1 MVADR
6 QAKAKGIEQ
15 RTKTVHFATPQDLP
29 KHRMTTSSQPSRS
42 VQRHPGQQAALST
55 KKLEARGL
63 EKPWEKMPAKERA
76 VDTASST
83 KTTRTEQSREMSSTT
98 QRADDIAPRTKAS
111 AIRGLDDLQEKAAAN
126 EKAKE
131 SETSLAAPSTS
142 TAASTPAVKRFDNL
156 SGTGRQQS
164 VPQSSRRPF
173 ASDEGD
179 ATGNEEK
186 STRAGMGVQGAAKS
200 TPSTDQRAPATEQ
213 GALRGG
219 EARPAQVRDSPT
231 LRRLRV
237 VARERGS
244 KASGEVLEMDVE
256 ADPRHVPKVRISSPT
271 SWLKAPASKPGSLDG
286 RPRQG
291 ASAGNPLNR
300 VAAIPD
306 PLFGGRNTN
315 SKRSGSPMRPARQET
330 KANVEV
336 PRSEA
341 KEAPTPA
348 TPSHRQDQ
356 TTRFESSKS
365 LEATRA
371 STSGTRQQ
379 LPTQA
384 SENLAQQ
391 EPDPGTAAAPLFG
404 GQDSNPR
411 GVGSPPKQ
419 LREKAIKTT
428 PETPQRGLPAS
439 DASPWRS
446 EHRLNHE
453 SHQSLGTTRATANEA
468 VPRSPSVS
476 AVIRQS
482 QFETPPSKLRDGVT
496 QPGQLGYSL
505 PPRASHGSRIHE
517 TGSNTHEES
526 SLTQKEAHGP
536 GTSAREEE
544 APTDNA
550 TVHEATHSDLCIR
563 GLTIV
568 LHMKD
573 REDLVISTDLTRGTG
588 TSQ

>member
-29 KHRMTTSSQPSRS
+29 KHRMPTLGQPSRS
-42 VQRHPGQQAALST
+42 VERHLGQQAALST

-63 EKPWEKMPAKERA
+63 EKPWEKMPAKEKA
-76 VDTASST
+76 VNTASSAR
-83 KTTRTEQSREMSSTT
+83 TTGTEESREMSSTT
-98 QRADDIAPRTKAS
+98 QRTDDIVPRTKTS
-111 AIRGLDDLQEKAAAN
+111 AMRGLDDLQEKSAAN
-126 EKAKE
+126 QKAKE

-142 TAASTPAVKRFDNL
+142 TATSTPAVKRVDNL
-156 SGTGRQQS
+156 SGT
-164 VPQSSRRPF
+164 
-173 ASDEGD
+173 
-179 ATGNEEK
+179 TGNEEK
-186 STRAGMGVQGAAKS
+186 SARAGMGVQGAAKS

-271 SWLKAPASKPGSLDG
+271 SWLKAPASKPGGLDG
-286 RPRQG
+286 KSRQG

-315 SKRSGSPMRPARQET
+315 SKRSESPMRPALQET

-371 STSGTRQQ
+371 STSGTRHQ
-379 LPTQA
+379 LPTQT
-384 SENLAQQ
+384 SENLVQQ

-411 GVGSPPKQ
+411 ELGSPPKQ
-419 LREKAIKTT
+419 QREKATKTT

-439 DASPWRS
+439 DASSWRS
-446 EHRLNHE
+446 EHTLNHE
-453 SHQSLGTTRATANEA
+453 SHQSSGTTRAAANEA

-476 AVIRQS
+476 AVIRQF
-482 QFETPPSKLRDGVT
+482 QFETPPSKLRDGFT
-496 QPGQLGYSL
+496 QPGQLGSSL
-505 PPRASHGSRIHE
+505 PPRASHGSQIHE

-526 SLTQKEAHGP
+526 SLRQNEAHGP
-536 GTSAREEE
+536 GTSVREEE